1 MDFNSFMNENKIFF
15 YNYIYQVFSNYSDIQ
30 QSDVDFVQ
38 NLNSIVKKKL
48 SSKQLSSVD
57 PKAEKKRKTAK
68 QSSVDPV
75 VETPKAEKK
84 RKTAKQ
90 SSVDPVVETPKK
102 SFFQKKL
109 QDIPNKNYD
118 MEYLSD
124 NAFDPYDSD

>member
-75 VETPKAEKK
+75 VETPK
-84 RKTAKQ
+84 
-90 SSVDPVVETPKK
+90 K